1 MERLELRLLGF
12 PELRLNG
19 QTVKLEFRKAAALL
33 IYLAELGR
41 PISRE
46 IAAALLWPD
55 ADEEMVRARLRRTLY
70 RIRVA
75 SGCDIVAVGG
85 ASLSLDPALS
95 IEVDTKSFERACNAG
110 RLEDAAPMYTGDFL
124 AGFSLRRVGR

>member
-33 IYLAELGR
+33 IYLAELRR

-55 ADEEMVRARLRRTLY
+55 ADEEMAR
-70 RIRVA
+70 
-75 SGCDIVAVGG
+75 
-85 ASLSLDPALS
+85 ALS
-95 IEVDTKSFERACNAG
+95 GERSTEFAWP
-110 RLEDAAPMYTGDFL
+110 LAATL
-124 AGFSLRRVGR
+124 LQSVERRSA